1 MIRTSLLLR
10 MSIALAAALI
20 VGLGLAS
27 APLRIDASAVP
38 FDGDDEALIGLAWDD
53 CLVITFGNGELGIA
67 LIPFDDDDLYQ
78 ASALER
84 VYAPAALTQSG
95 LIEYVGRGVTFVQDC
110 CDLRGLLQAYAKQL
124 KDLGLEVTMDPARPR
139 TLHASMG
146 DLTYRIVFSYEDSS
160 SVRVYIGS

>member
-1 MIRTSLLLR
+1 MNRTSLLLR
-10 MSIALAAALI
+10 MSIALALALI
-20 VGLGLAS
+20 VGLGLAA
-27 APLRIDASAVP
+27 APLMIDAGALP
-38 FDGDDEALIGLAWDD
+38 FDGDDETLVGLAWDD
-53 CLVITFGNGELGIA
+53 CLVLTFGKGDLGIA

-110 CDLRGLLQAYAKQL
+110 CDLRGLMQVYAKRL
-124 KDLGLEVTMDPARPR
+124 SELGLEVSIDPARPR

-146 DLTYRIVFSYEDSS
+146 SLSYRIVFSYEDGT

>member
-1 MIRTSLLLR
+1 MNRTSHLLR
-10 MSIALAAALI
+10 MSITFTLASI
-20 VGLGLAS
+20 VGLGLAA
-27 APLRIDASAVP
+27 APLRIDAGAVP
-38 FDGDDEALIGLAWDD
+38 FDGDDETVVGLTWDD
-53 CLVITFGNGELGIA
+53 CLVLTFGNGDLGIA

-110 CDLRGLLQAYAKQL
+110 CDLRGLMQVYANRL
-124 KDLGLEVTMDPARPR
+124 SELGLEISIDPARPR

-146 DLTYRIVFSYEDSS
+146 NLSYRIVFSYEDGT